1 MSFASQ
7 YAVKAYAKVE
17 VETGVATADPHELV
31 LMLYEGAMTAI
42 INAERHMAS
51 GEVAGKG
58 ESISKAIMIID
69 DGLAAS
75 LDVAAGGAIAEN
87 LRALYAYMSQR
98 LLAASVSNDPA
109 PLQEVRKLLGE
120 LKGAWASI
128 KPAPRTA
135 GAAQTAAYAAP
146 RAY

>member
-42 INAERHMAS
+42 IGAERHMAS
-51 GEVAGKG
+51 GEVAAKG

-98 LLAASVSNDPA
+98 LLAASVNNDPA

-128 KPAPRTA
+128 KPAPRTSGTAQA
-135 GAAQTAAYAAP
+135 GAYAAP
-146 RAY
+146 RTY